1 MVEMSEIDYKAKYN
15 KIRKKYDKAKPYFR
29 TMERHNNRLQNENN
43 ALSTVLESFR
53 ETIKE
58 LCPHKAEWLD
68 YSRKTVWGDEER
80 HFCDKCK
87 TFILAEDID
96 RKI

>member
-1 MVEMSEIDYKAKYN
+1 MSEINYKAKYKQMRN
-15 KIRKKYDKAKPYFR
+15 KYNKAKPYFD
-29 TMERHNNRLQNENN
+29 TMARHNDRLQNENN

-58 LCPHKAEWLD
+58 ICPHKAEWLEP
-68 YSRKTVWGDEER
+68 SRKTKWGDEER

-87 TFILAEDID
+87 TFVLAEDID